1 MEEQQSDEA
10 LYHSYFHG
18 EEEAAVEL
26 VDRYGDALV
35 RFIHSYLRDAEEAED
50 LMIEA
55 FARLFAKKR
64 PIHGQGSF
72 KAYLYKTGRNL
83 ALRHQS
89 KHRFPLLDT
98 ESNGFEPQSNDL
110 AEAGL
115 DQKERRQQLYAAL
128 TKLNPNYREC
138 LYLIYFEDMSY
149 KEAGKVMKK
158 SESQITK
165 LVYRGKQSLKKILEK
180 EGFTYGE
187 F

>member
-1 MEEQQSDEA
+1 
-10 LYHSYFHG
+10 
-18 EEEAAVEL
+18 
-26 VDRYGDALV
+26 
-35 RFIHSYLRDAEEAED
+35 
-50 LMIEA
+50 MIEA
-55 FARLFAKKR
+55 FARLFVKKR
-64 PIHGQGSF
+64 PIHGPGSF

-89 KHRFPLLDT
+89 KHRFPLLGT

-110 AEAGL
+110 AETGVH
-115 DQKERRQQLYAAL
+115 QKEQKQQLYTAL